1 MSLFLP
7 PTTTNQA
14 EYNRKIALAVNTL
27 LRRSLT
33 PSDTPP
39 PNPQPGDAY
48 FDTTDNVGKVWDGTA
63 FQPLW

>member
-48 FDTTDNVGKVWDGTA
+48 FDTTDNVGKVFDGTV

>member
-1 MSLFLP
+1 MSLYLP

-27 LRRSLT
+27 LRRSLS

-39 PNPQPGDAY
+39 PAPNPGDAY
-48 FDTTDNVGKVWDGTA
+48 LDNTDDVGKVWDGTTWQA
-63 FQPLW
+63 LW